1 MCTAS
6 VGNLLIYDE
15 RIQNLMN
22 KPEMDIIHKQV
33 VMTLYSL
40 DLSKR
45 LDEYE
50 KLLPVYLGLKADVC
64 REILVTIEKAGL
76 IENKN
81 GKISL
86 KYPIISDQSGSCGC
100 SH

>member
-15 RIQNLMN
+15 RIQELMN

-40 DLSKR
+40 ALSKK
-45 LDEYE
+45 LDECD
-50 KLLPVYLGLKADVC
+50 KLLPVYLGLDSDVC
-64 REILVTIEKAGL
+64 REILITIEKAGL
-76 IENKN
+76 IENKD

-86 KYPIISDQSGSCGC
+86 TYPIISDPSGGCGC